1 MATVP
6 LDTPGLGGT
15 SEEPA
20 RTEAFAL
27 KFAIAM
33 VLTVVAGFSFQ
44 LAMGRSTFGSPL
56 RVHVHAF
63 AFMGWVAIFLLQTWF
78 ATRGPLSLH
87 RKLGWVA
94 AAWVVLMLGAAMTVL
109 VVSARNGTIPFF
121 FQPQLLLIADP
132 VNLLAFAA
140 LTYAAILMRHRTDWH
155 ARLHLGAM
163 ALLTAPAFGRLL
175 PMPLMIPWAFE
186 AAGVA
191 TLIFPIA
198 GMIRDRH
205 VLGRVHPAWFVTV
218 AAFFAYTAVYEAI
231 TYSPL
236 GDYLYASVTAGSR
249 GAQVPG
255 LAFPDPPAGPL
266 VTGR

>member
-1 MATVP
+1 MIAAAISSR
-6 LDTPGLGGT
+6 GSKT
-15 SEEPA
+15 SADEPA
-20 RTEAFAL
+20 YPEAFAL

-33 VLTVVAGFSFQ
+33 ALTVVAGFSFQ

-56 RVHVHAF
+56 RVHVHAIS
-63 AFMGWVAIFLLQTWF
+63 FMGWVTIFLAQTFF

-94 AAWVVLMLGAAMTVL
+94 AGWILLMLGSATTVI
-109 VVSARNGTIPFF
+109 VASVRNGTVPFF
-121 FQPQLLLIADP
+121 FQPQQLMIGDP

-175 PMPLMIPWAFE
+175 PLPFLIPWAFE
-186 AAGVA
+186 ATGVV
-191 TLIFPIA
+191 TLVFPIA
-198 GMIRDRH
+198 GMIRDYR
-205 VLGRVHPAWFVTV
+205 LMGRIHPAWFVTV
-218 AAFFAYTAVYEAI
+218 ATFFVYTAVYEGVS
-231 TYSPL
+231 YSLL
-236 GDYLYASVTAGSR
+236 GDYLYARVTQGSH

-255 LAFPDPPAGPL
+255 LAFPAPPAGPL

>member
-20 RTEAFAL
+20 RAEAFAL

-33 VLTVVAGFSFQ
+33 ALTVVAGFSFQ

-63 AFMGWVAIFLLQTWF
+63 AFMGWVTIFLLQTYF

-94 AAWVVLMLGAAMTVL
+94 AAWVVLMLGAAMTVI

-121 FQPQLLLIADP
+121 FQPQLLMIADP

-218 AAFFAYTAVYEAI
+218 AAFFTYTGVYEAI

-236 GDYLYASVTAGSR
+236 GDYLYASVTAGSP